1 MPIKTSSPFTQTNLP
16 VLNARPAQSIDL
28 NYEMPELRT
37 GGSNVSM
44 PTSNSFT
51 SGESDLLG
59 IGLGTASNF
68 VGPKGIEDPNFTG
81 KFAQKK
87 ALEFAGKGAQ
97 FGGPVGAF
105 AGAVGGLGY
114 GLIKG
119 QDIKADYLI
128 SEENKKIQDQK
139 YKIKKREYDMMK
151 ENEESMT
158 NQDPSSMTMEKPLK
172 QLSPYTASYSAYNM
186 SAKQASVEPMMQK
199 LSGASTLSPVNNL
212 GMQSVKYGLDD
223 NPEITAADPKAK
235 FIAKNKK

>member
-1 MPIKTSSPFTQTNLP
+1 MPTKTNSPFTQTNLP

-28 NYEMPELRT
+28 DYEMPKLRT
-37 GGSNVSM
+37 GGSNVNM

-59 IGLGTASNF
+59 MGLSTASNF

-87 ALEFAGKGAQ
+87 ALEFAGQGAQ

-105 AGAVGGLGY
+105 VGATVGLGY
-114 GLIKG
+114 GLVKG

-128 SEENKKIQDQK
+128 AEEDKKIQDQK
-139 YKIKKREYDMMK
+139 YKIKKQEYDMMK

-158 NQDPSSMTMEKPLK
+158 NQNLSSMTMEKPFK
-172 QLSPYTASYSAYNM
+172 ALSPYTASYSAYNM

-199 LSGASTLSPVNNL
+199 LSGASTLSPVTKFVDQT
-212 GMQSVKYGLDD
+212 GDG
-223 NPEITAADPKAK
+223 EITQADVIKARTEGYK
-235 FIAKNKK
+235 ENTNND